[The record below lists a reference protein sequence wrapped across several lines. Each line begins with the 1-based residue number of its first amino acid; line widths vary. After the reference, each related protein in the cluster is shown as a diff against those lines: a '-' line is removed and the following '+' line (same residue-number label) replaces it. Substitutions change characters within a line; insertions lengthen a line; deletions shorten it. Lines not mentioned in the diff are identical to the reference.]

1 MVRFCPNC
9 GKQATDDITTVCSN
23 CGTDL
28 NNPLSNVP
36 NLPKKITASRNE
48 IFERAIPFFAAKK
61 YAVRAQTDY
70 LVSFESQ
77 DRDVDWL
84 IFVVF
89 CCLGLIP
96 AVIYYYWF
104 THNHQ
109 ITLSLSGT
117 TDLSMNVIGN
127 TEQAKKDAAEFMSIF

>member
-1 MVRFCPNC
+1 V
-9 GKQATDDITTVCSN
+9 
-23 CGTDL
+23 
-28 NNPLSNVP
+28 SNVP
-36 NLPKKITASRNE
+36 NEPKKIAASRSE
-48 IFERAIPFFAAKK
+48 IFEKAIPFFAAKK

-77 DRDVDWL
+77 DRDVDWI
-84 IFVVF
+84 IFIVF

-117 TDLSMNVIGN
+117 TDLTMNVIGN
-127 TEQAKKDAAEFMSIF
+127 TSQARTDAAEFMSLF

>member
-1 MVRFCPNC
+1 MVRYCPHC
-9 GKQATDDITTVCSN
+9 GKAVTDDITKVCSN

-28 NNPLSNVP
+28 NNPVSNVP
-36 NLPKKITASRNE
+36 NEPKKIAASRSE
-48 IFERAIPFFAAKK
+48 IFEKAIPFFAAKK

-77 DRDVDWL
+77 DRDVDWI
-84 IFVVF
+84 IFIVF

-117 TDLSMNVIGN
+117 TDLTMNVIGN
-127 TEQAKKDAAEFMSIF
+127 TSQARTDAAEFMSLF

>member
-1 MVRFCPNC
+1 MVKYCTNC
-9 GKQATDDITTVCSN
+9 GKALTDDITTICPN
-23 CGTDL
+23 CGTDMSKI
-28 NNPLSNVP
+28 LSAVP
-36 NLPKKITASRNE
+36 KPITVSRTE
-48 IFERAIPFFAAKK
+48 IIERAIPFFAAKK
-61 YAVRAQTDY
+61 YAVKAQTDSF
-70 LVSFESQ
+70 VSFESQ

-109 ITLSLSGT
+109 VTVSLTGT
-117 TDLSMNVIGN
+117 PVSMNVIGN
-127 TEQAKKDAAEFMSIF
+127 TVQAKKDAEEFMQLF

>member
-1 MVRFCPNC
+1 M
-9 GKQATDDITTVCSN
+9 TDDITTVCSG
-23 CGTDL
+23 CGAE
-28 NNPLSNVP
+28 
-36 NLPKKITASRNE
+36 LPKPVSVSSKPAAVSRQD
-48 IFERAIPFFAAKK
+48 IIERAIPFFAAKK
-61 YAVRAQTDY
+61 YAVKAQTDAF
-70 LVSFESQ
+70 VSFESQ

-109 ITLSLSGT
+109 ITLSLTGST
-117 TDLSMNVIGN
+117 EVTMNVIGN
-127 TEQAKKDAAEFMSIF
+127 TVQAKSDAAEFQQLF

>member
-1 MVRFCPNC
+1 MVRYCPNC
-9 GKQATDDITTVCSN
+9 GKPVTDDITTICST

-28 NNPLSNVP
+28 TKPVSNI
-36 NLPKKITASRNE
+36 PKPITTSRTE
-48 IFERAIPFFAAKK
+48 IIERAIPFFAAKR
-61 YAVRAQTDY
+61 YAVRAQTDSF
-70 LVSFESQ
+70 VSFESQ

-109 ITLSLSGT
+109 VTLSLSGAPEV
-117 TDLSMNVIGN
+117 SMNVIGN
-127 TEQAKKDAAEFMSIF
+127 TVQAKKDAAEFTQLF